1 MANVAP
7 AGSAKSHG
15 AQVARSRG
23 FAWFARSGLFARGV
37 VYAIVG
43 VLAIK
48 LALGDSGKT
57 TDQQGALQ
65 TIAKQSF
72 GTALL
77 VAMAIGLAGYA
88 SWRLM
93 SAWIDRGDGAK
104 DRISA
109 ALSGVAYLILCITA
123 VKIVVGARAGSNDPA
138 EATGGVL
145 DWPAGRYIVGAV
157 GLIIIGEGLAQLY
170 KGLAKTFLED
180 SRTHEMSRRVR
191 KLFTT
196 LGTVGYLARG
206 VVFALIGYF
215 LARAAYDY
223 DPDKAIA
230 LDGALAKLSSLDY
243 GPYLL
248 GLVAAGLIAFAVY
261 AIADSRYRKV

>member
-1 MANVAP
+1 M
-7 AGSAKSHG
+7 SAKSHG

-23 FAWFARSGLFARGV
+23 FEWFARSGLFARGA

-43 VLAIK
+43 VLSIK
-48 LALGDSGKT
+48 LALGDGGKA

-72 GTALL
+72 GTALM

-93 SAWIDRGDGAK
+93 CAWIDRGDGAK
-104 DRISA
+104 ERVGA
-109 ALSGVAYLILCITA
+109 AVSGVAYLVLCIAA
-123 VKIVVGARAGSNDPA
+123 VKIVVGAKAGSPDPA
-138 EATGGVL
+138 KATGGVL
-145 DWPAGRYIVGAV
+145 DWPGGRYIVGAV
-157 GLIIIGEGLAQLY
+157 GLIIIAEGVAQLY

-180 SRTHEMSRRVR
+180 SRTNEMSQRAR
-191 KLFTT
+191 KLFTR
-196 LGTVGYLARG
+196 LGTVGYVARAI
-206 VVFALIGYF
+206 VFALIGYF
-215 LARAAYDY
+215 LAKAAYDY

-230 LDGALAKLSSLDY
+230 LDGALAKLARVDY

-248 GLVAAGLIAFAVY
+248 GLVAAGLIAFAAY
-261 AIADSRYRKV
+261 AIADSRYRRV